1 LPLAQGLILN
11 CLKGSLKVLNL
22 NNNRIGSKGVQL
34 ICEALKDHS
43 KLESLFLDDNGID
56 SDGAHSICKLLSV
69 TGDSSSLDL
78 VSNLKELHV
87 AHNRM
92 ASAGGLSLI
101 LETLSKSNKS
111 LKFLDISFNLIDI
124 GALRPLRLML
134 ERNTTLQYLTVSDL
148 HKFNSRAIESLSE
161 SLATSTGVK
170 LVDFKRTTKSF
181 FKTIE
186 RGVNALR
193 EQVGKPSIVFLR
205 DSQYIAAAATDTS
218 RISETRKAQKKA
230 SKQGRSRTPEPAA
243 RPKPRARSSSG

>member
-56 SDGAHSICKLLSV
+56 SDGAHSLCKLLSV
-69 TGDSSSLDL
+69 TGDQALDL
-78 VSNLKELHV
+78 TSNLKELHV
-87 AHNRM
+87 AHNKM

-101 LETLSKSNKS
+101 LETLSKANKS

-124 GALRPLRLML
+124 GVLRPLRLML

-148 HKFNSRAIESLSE
+148 HKFNSRAVESLCE

-181 FKTIE
+181 FKTVE

-193 EQVGKPSIVFLR
+193 E
-205 DSQYIAAAATDTS
+205 
-218 RISETRKAQKKA
+218 
-230 SKQGRSRTPEPAA
+230 
-243 RPKPRARSSSG
+243 